1 MGNQEFSGTSVSL
14 TDENRIYL
22 NLLKID
28 VRKNSSEKT

>member
-1 MGNQEFSGTSVSL
+1 MGKQEFSGISVII